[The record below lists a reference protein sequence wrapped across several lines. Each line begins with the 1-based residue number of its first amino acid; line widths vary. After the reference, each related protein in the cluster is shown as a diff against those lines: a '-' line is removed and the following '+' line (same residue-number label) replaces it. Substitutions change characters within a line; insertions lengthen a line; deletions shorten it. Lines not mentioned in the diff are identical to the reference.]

1 MSSENF
7 DATTQSNEVR
17 SFSEDEIK
25 NFFKKRF
32 KEIKA
37 APPSNVKLVDKDEDG
52 NSKYVFDKG
61 AENSI
66 YKDQQ
71 LIHTARAY
79 YYERD
84 GLNGMLFLIFMKLVV
99 EVILMVLYQTLLKV
113 L

>member
-7 DATTQSNEVR
+7 DATTQPNEVR

-52 NSKYVFDKG
+52 NWFHDW
-61 AENSI
+61 ENLDNDLIKDMFHWISI
-66 YKDQQ
+66 EDEQ
-71 LIHTARAY
+71 LEAMTKKEKKQFVLAMEKHLRRTQK
-79 YYERD
+79 
-84 GLNGMLFLIFMKLVV
+84 FLGV
-99 EVILMVLYQTLLKV
+99 E
-113 L
+113 